1 MVNFTTIA
9 NLASLTVDEA
19 QEPKCGRRMD
29 RLVGKEFLEFVES
42 LLASAILD
50 EHALYYNCDCY
61 LGTKGLAGQGGSVQI
76 SRRKKFQHKAEGI
89 LVERETSLRIII
101 TGIGTGFGIGSSFGS
116 LRRRRLGIHFIGR
129 ITRTTRCGH
138 FCILSGW

>member
-19 QEPKCGRRMD
+19 QEPKCGRWMD
-29 RLVGKEFLEFVES
+29 RLVRKEVLEFVES

-89 LVERETSLRIII
+89 LVEREAPSPSPAAAALDRFAAGGLASTSSDESRE
-101 TGIGTGFGIGSSFGS
+101 
-116 LRRRRLGIHFIGR
+116 RRDVAIFVY
-129 ITRTTRCGH
+129 
-138 FCILSGW
+138 